1 MNGNIPVYLETRAG
15 FLSGGWHG
23 PVVVAGKPE
32 ESRLYRRVARLEK
45 TYMPLGITGGV
56 VNRFQSPSW
65 P

>member
-1 MNGNIPVYLETRAG
+1 M
-15 FLSGGWHG
+15 SGGWHG
-23 PVVVAGKPE
+23 PVVVPGKPE

-56 VNRFQSPSW
+56 GEPL